1 MKNLALII
9 VVLVGTSLVTVAQ
22 DGTKKQTEPT
32 KVEVKKRPMNTTPVK
47 KDVKKEVPT
56 KKLKK

>member
-22 DGTKKQTEPT
+22 DGTKKQTEPA
-32 KVEVKKRPMNTTPVK
+32 KVEIKKRPLKTTPVK
-47 KDVKKEVPT
+47 KDVKKEAPA
-56 KKLKK
+56 KKVK